1 MQDQTA
7 TVLVVEYLNRA
18 AAHHED
24 GHVSRDDLDTAM
36 RLGCGLPY
44 GPLAHLDELG
54 IDVAL
59 AVLDDAGVR
68 PAPVLTRMAR
78 DGRLGRRTGRGF
90 YDYDAPEPARRG
102 RGDGARPRPLRRVGV
117 VGSGTMARGIAQ
129 VGVVAGLPTTLVART
144 EERAGLARE
153 QIGRSLAGAVDRGRL
168 GEPQR
173 AAAGQ
178 RLTAAAGYA
187 ALAGCD
193 VVIEA
198 VAEDGDVKREVFAAL
213 GTACPPGTVLATTT
227 SSLSVA
233 ACADAA
239 GRPSDVLGLHFFNPA
254 PAMRLVE
261 IAATAATAPDAV
273 STAHALVERLGKVV
287 VPSADRCGF
296 IVNYLLFGY
305 LNGAVTALE
314 RGGVTAEDL
323 DATIRARFGYP
334 MGPFA
339 LLDTIGLDVSLAIL
353 RRLHDEFGQACFV
366 PGPALTALV
375 AAGRLG
381 RKTGTGFVTDAPR
394 IRPQQTLLAGTAAV
408 AGGTL

>member
-18 AAHHED
+18 AAHHDD
-24 GHVSRDDLDTAM
+24 GHVTRDDVDTAM

-44 GPLAHLDELG
+44 GPLAHLDEIG

-59 AVLDDAGVR
+59 AVLEDAGVR

-78 DGRLGRRTGRGF
+78 DGRFGRRTGRGF
-90 YDYDAPEPARRG
+90 YDYDSPATVERSSAPLGAPRPARR
-102 RGDGARPRPLRRVGV
+102 LGV

-129 VGVVAGLPTTLVART
+129 VGAVAGVPTTVVART
-144 EERAGLARE
+144 GERAALARE
-153 QIGRSLAGAVDRGRL
+153 QIGRSLATAVARGRL
-168 GEPQR
+168 GEPER
-173 AAAGQ
+173 AAAQ
-178 RLTAAAGYA
+178 ERLTASAGYA
-187 ALAGCD
+187 SLADCD
-193 VVIEA
+193 VVVEA
-198 VAEDGDVKREVFAAL
+198 VAEDGDLKQQVFAQL
-213 GTACPPGTVLATTT
+213 GAICPAGTVLATTT

-233 ACADAA
+233 SCADAA
-239 GRPSDVLGLHFFNPA
+239 GRPADVLGLHFFNPA

-261 IAATAATAPDAV
+261 IATTASTAPGAV
-273 STAHALVERLGKVV
+273 STAHELVRRLGKVSV
-287 VPSADRCGF
+287 RSADRCGF

-314 RGGVTAEDL
+314 RGDVAAAEL
-323 DATIRARFGYP
+323 DAAIRAEFGYP

-353 RRLHDEFGQACFV
+353 RRLHDEFGEACFA

-381 RKTGTGFVTDAPR
+381 RKTGTGFLAEAPR
-394 IRPQQTLLAGTAAV
+394 PRPQQTLMAGTAA
-408 AGGTL
+408 APGGTL